1 MVSSDFRKEARKKL
15 TGKWGTAACIFLA
28 FILLSCALNYVKN
41 MLSDNMQSLVSIAIS
56 FIEIPLLFGFTASF
70 VNLFNGESVNPIDFI
85 SLGFK
90 NFGKSWGVTLQI
102 IFKLIVPY
110 ILIIISYTIIA
121 LGSIASATY
130 LLAGYS
136 TSTPFIFTLVGVALF
151 MTSLIWYV
159 TKSYYYKLAYIIAI
173 EKPELSSKEVVQESQ
188 RLMTEKRGKLFCL
201 QLSFIGWALLTVLTL
216 GIGLLWLIP
225 YMKSATIAF
234 YKFADDDIDNNSTEE

>member
-56 FIEIPLLFGFTASF
+56 IIEIPLLFGFTASF
-70 VNLFNGESVNPIDFI
+70 VNLFNGESVNPFDFI

-110 ILIIISYTIIA
+110 ILY
-121 LGSIASATY
+121 
-130 LLAGYS
+130 
-136 TSTPFIFTLVGVALF
+136 
-151 MTSLIWYV
+151 
-159 TKSYYYKLAYIIAI
+159 
-173 EKPELSSKEVVQESQ
+173 
-188 RLMTEKRGKLFCL
+188 
-201 QLSFIGWALLTVLTL
+201 
-216 GIGLLWLIP
+216 
-225 YMKSATIAF
+225 
-234 YKFADDDIDNNSTEE
+234 NNSFGINSFGNLFISWIFNIYSIYLYLSRRSTFYDIFNLVCYQILLL

>member
-1 MVSSDFRKEARKKL
+1 
-15 TGKWGTAACIFLA
+15 
-28 FILLSCALNYVKN
+28 
-41 MLSDNMQSLVSIAIS
+41 
-56 FIEIPLLFGFTASF
+56 
-70 VNLFNGESVNPIDFI
+70 
-85 SLGFK
+85 
-90 NFGKSWGVTLQI
+90 
-102 IFKLIVPY
+102 
-110 ILIIISYTIIA
+110 
-121 LGSIASATY
+121 
-130 LLAGYS
+130 
-136 TSTPFIFTLVGVALF
+136 